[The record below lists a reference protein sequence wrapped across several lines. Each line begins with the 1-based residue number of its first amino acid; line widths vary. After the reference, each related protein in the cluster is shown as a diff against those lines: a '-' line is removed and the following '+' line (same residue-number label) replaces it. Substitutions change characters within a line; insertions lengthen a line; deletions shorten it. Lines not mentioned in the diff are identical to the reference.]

1 MDKEYLKRAAFYA
14 VTALLSIAATVYFI
28 YHLLIAFD
36 NSIIFE
42 QAILAVSSSSVVSD
56 GYIFRDESVLF
67 TENDGVLE
75 SYFDEGEHVKANT
88 EVARVHSSS
97 AIVDRQEISK
107 IDRQI
112 RLLQSSNLT
121 STSLYDTKYIDRQ
134 ISEMYYLIC
143 DKLSQG
149 DFEYACKKT
158 DELNILLNQR
168 QIITN
173 TRVSF
178 NNEIAA
184 LEAKKESLTGSF
196 EDNGV
201 SVRTKSAGYYYSSTD
216 GYENVFT
223 PDILPSITPDGFAE
237 LCKSEPAVYS
247 GRYPAGKLVDTHTWY
262 IVCTV
267 DKIKAS
273 EMHEGQVYNVSFL
286 YAGNE
291 IIPFTL
297 DRIASSP
304 NGQTALL
311 ILKTDIVPDGFV
323 FNRSQK
329 IEIVYSTTSGVRVPA
344 NALRVINGEYGVYIL
359 DENVVRFIKI
369 DIIFEGDGYYISQT
383 EYPEEDTERRLK
395 EHDRIITAGKELYD
409 GKIAD

>member
-1 MDKEYLKRAAFYA
+1 M
-14 VTALLSIAATVYFI
+14 TALLGIIAAVYFV

-42 QAILAVSSSSVVSD
+42 QAQLAASSSSVVSD
-56 GYIFRDESVLF
+56 GYIFRDESVLL
-67 TENDGVLE
+67 TDSDGVLE

-88 EVARVHSSS
+88 ELARVHSSS
-97 AIVDRQEISK
+97 ASVDRQEIAK

-134 ISEMYYLIC
+134 ISEMYYLVC

-149 DFEYACKKT
+149 DFEYACKKV
-158 DELNILLNQR
+158 DDLNILLNQR

-184 LEAKKESLTGSF
+184 LQEKKERLSGSFDDSGVAVRAKK
-196 EDNGV
+196 
-201 SVRTKSAGYYYSSTD
+201 AGYYYSSTD
-216 GYENVFT
+216 GYESIFD
-223 PDILPSITPDGFAE
+223 PELLPSITPDGFE
-237 LCKSEPAVYS
+237 KLCKSEPLSYGAQ
-247 GRYPAGKLVDTHTWY
+247 YPAGKLVSTHTWY

-273 EMHEGQVYNVSFL
+273 EFNEGQAYNVSFP

-297 DRIASSP
+297 DRVASSP
-304 NGQTALL
+304 EGQTALL

-329 IEIVYSTTSGVRVPA
+329 IEIVYSTMTGVRVPA
-344 NALRVINGEYGVYIL
+344 NALRVVNGEYGVYIL

-383 EYPEEDTERRLK
+383 EYPEEDTERRLQ

>member
-14 VTALLSIAATVYFI
+14 VTALLGIAAVIYFI

-36 NSIIFE
+36 NSVIFE
-42 QAILAVSSSSVVSD
+42 QAQLAVSNGSIVSD

-67 TENDGVLE
+67 TDSDGVLE
-75 SYFDEGEHVKANT
+75 SYFDDGEHVKANT
-88 EVARVHSSS
+88 ELARVHSSS
-97 AIVDRQEISK
+97 SGVDRQEIAK

-134 ISEMYYLIC
+134 ISEMYYLVC

-149 DFEYACKKT
+149 DFEYACQKT
-158 DELNILLNQR
+158 EDLNILLNQR

-184 LEAKKESLTGSF
+184 LQAKKESLSGSY
-196 EDNGV
+196 DDHGV
-201 SVRTKSAGYYYSSTD
+201 SVKTKNAGYYYSSTD
-216 GYENVFT
+216 GYEGIFS
-223 PDILPSITPDGFAE
+223 PELLPSITPDEFAE
-237 LCKSEPAVYS
+237 LCKSEVQTYS
-247 GRYPAGKLVDTHTWY
+247 GKYPAGKIVSTHNWY

-273 EMHEGQVYNVSFL
+273 EFHEGQVYNVSFP

-297 DRIASSP
+297 ERVASSP

-383 EYPEEDTERRLK
+383 EYPEDDTERRLQ